1 MICCSFASIIMPSRS
16 SFFGLHFCWKQVV
29 LKEVHETELFKHIS
43 KFFSSMDYE
52 DILTYS
58 AAKACCQGAE
68 ILSGCSSKGFCC
80 QETCVKCVKG
90 SGEAE
95 GTVVTGVV
103 VRNGNEQRVDLLVP
117 ATQNDCEC
125 GPKANYPAGED
136 VFTVLLLAL
145 TPQTWLGITDQALMH
160 EMKQLVS
167 MASLPTMLQ
176 EEVLH
181 LRRQLQLLKR
191 CQENK
196 EEEDFAAPA
205 Y

>member
-1 MICCSFASIIMPSRS
+1 
-16 SFFGLHFCWKQVV
+16 
-29 LKEVHETELFKHIS
+29 
-43 KFFSSMDYE
+43 MDYE

-117 ATQNDCEC
+117 ATQTDCEC

>member
-1 MICCSFASIIMPSRS
+1 MS
-16 SFFGLHFCWKQVV
+16 V
-29 LKEVHETELFKHIS
+29 
-43 KFFSSMDYE
+43 DYE
-52 DILTYS
+52 AVLCPQNFS
-58 AAKACCQGAE
+58 KSRPRQVP
-68 ILSGCSSKGFCC
+68 SS
-80 QETCVKCVKG
+80 
-90 SGEAE
+90 
-95 GTVVTGVV
+95 
-103 VRNGNEQRVDLLVP
+103 R
-117 ATQNDCEC
+117 
-125 GPKANYPAGED
+125 ED